1 MLRHSALFQWKTTTD
16 SAQQL
21 LALKG
26 LAYLQFACPSVLSV
40 DFGADLF
47 GGSERLRTIKP
58 WERTPLWNARSEGPP
73 AAYDMALHL
82 DFDDLAG
89 LEDYNK
95 DDAHHEVAVYN
106 ASVCRGEFTARVDW
120 EYDGPTRT
128 SRGGVRHTS
137 MFLWDDSASDQ
148 AKANTWSALQSL
160 AEIQG
165 VSSVAVADNV
175 GTLKTDY
182 DLILDVMIDDFD
194 AAVRFNEHPA
204 KAEAFAEAAKT
215 TKHEWTAR
223 ASHRMGSG

>member
-40 DFGADLF
+40 DFGADIYE
-47 GGSERLRTIKP
+47 GSGRLRTVKP
-58 WERTPLWNARSEGPP
+58 WERTPLWNAREEGPP
-73 AAYDMALHL
+73 AGYDMALHL
-82 DFDDLAG
+82 DFDDLEG

-128 SRGGVRHTS
+128 ERGGVRHTS
-137 MFLWDDSASDQ
+137 MFLWRDDATDQQKSD
-148 AKANTWSALQSL
+148 TWAALQSL
-160 AEIQG
+160 SEIPG

-175 GTLKTDY
+175 GTLITDY
-182 DLILDVMIDDFD
+182 DLLLDVMISDHD
-194 AAVRFNEHPA
+194 AAVAFNSHQA
-204 KAEAFAEAAKT
+204 RADAFAEAAKA

-223 ASHRMGSG
+223 ATHRMGSG